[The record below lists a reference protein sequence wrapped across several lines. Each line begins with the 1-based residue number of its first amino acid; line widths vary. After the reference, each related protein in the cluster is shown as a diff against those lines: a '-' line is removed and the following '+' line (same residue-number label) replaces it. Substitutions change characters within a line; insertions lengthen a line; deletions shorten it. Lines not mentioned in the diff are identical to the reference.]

1 MAPEI
6 FALHSMNDI
15 LLDGFGS
22 QRDSLIDDE
31 RDPNHEKGVTG
42 FSWLQERLVYNYSTA
57 WATPLPNGDIDTA
70 VHVSGTS
77 RWNNFYVEA
86 VYRLAKDK
94 PHIDGLY
101 LDGIAFG
108 RGVMQRLRRALDAAC
123 ETRGKRCDIDFH
135 SGNTNASPMRKVS
148 PALVIL
154 QHMPYF
160 DGLWFGEGF
169 WWDRDPD
176 YVFVEASG
184 LAFGLTAESLGAPL
198 EVSMV
203 YGMSPR
209 IKDDV
214 TRKQAQMLWRLWDAF
229 GIEHSQML
237 GYWNS
242 ECPVQIKKPHKN
254 LRATAYVREDIGVSL
269 VVVGNFGHAKSHKSV
284 EVLFAKQHSA
294 YATIVFGDRLE
305 MSAPKYGNVR
315 MDLKGKGGMLFAST
329 MGSYPLV
336 RLQKRISDD
345 IY

>member
-1 MAPEI
+1 MREEYNRNGYRFKSWAGSLGNGRCEINDSVHFLELSCRTGKLPKPFGKSLPFQFDLMFTPVRYIDWKAHWMRRSVQIGYHNQWKPSDLDACTIYVRHRRRDAGERQPLGHCAGRARDRSGVAAQAGRGKKSKVTLVNLHQGTEANPFINYPLDMKSGGAEI

-22 QRDSLIDDE
+22 QRD
-31 RDPNHEKGVTG
+31 
-42 FSWLQERLVYNYSTA
+42 
-57 WATPLPNGDIDTA
+57 
-70 VHVSGTS
+70 
-77 RWNNFYVEA
+77 
-86 VYRLAKDK
+86 
-94 PHIDGLY
+94 
-101 LDGIAFG
+101 
-108 RGVMQRLRRALDAAC
+108 
-123 ETRGKRCDIDFH
+123 
-135 SGNTNASPMRKVS
+135 
-148 PALVIL
+148 
-154 QHMPYF
+154 
-160 DGLWFGEGF
+160 
-169 WWDRDPD
+169 
-176 YVFVEASG
+176 
-184 LAFGLTAESLGAPL
+184 
-198 EVSMV
+198 
-203 YGMSPR
+203 GMSPR